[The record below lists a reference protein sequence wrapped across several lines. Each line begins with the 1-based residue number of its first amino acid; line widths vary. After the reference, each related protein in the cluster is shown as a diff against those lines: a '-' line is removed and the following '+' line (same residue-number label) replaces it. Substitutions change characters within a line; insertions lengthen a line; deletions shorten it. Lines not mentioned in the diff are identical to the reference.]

1 MYKINT
7 EVVSS
12 KLGDQIIVLN
22 IETGKY
28 YQLDGTSAYIWNLLE
43 DPKTKE
49 QLKEEIE
56 KRRQNKDIWLPNG
69 NRSRVI
75 TKALRSYA
83 AFASSAD
90 KGGYRDVP

>member
-56 KRRQNKDIWLPNG
+56 KRFMSNDRIDRDLE
-69 NRSRVI
+69 SLLHY
-75 TKALRSYA
+75 LRSEKLI
-83 AFASSAD
+83 D
-90 KGGYRDVP
+90 KS

>member
-28 YQLDGTSAYIWNLLE
+28 YQLDGTSVYIWNLLE

-56 KRRQNKDIWLPNG
+56 KRFMSNDRIDRDLE
-69 NRSRVI
+69 SLLHY
-75 TKALRSYA
+75 LRSEKLI
-83 AFASSAD
+83 D
-90 KGGYRDVP
+90 KS